1 MTIALQI
8 KHLRTNEAKLSKFSK
23 SSGKDLDVFN
33 VNGVHLCYS
42 NVRAFVVIGSKAWM
56 FIYIYI

>member
-8 KHLRTNEAKLSKFSK
+8 KHVRTNEARLSKFSR

-33 VNGVHLCYS
+33 VKGVHLCYS
-42 NVRAFVVIGSKAWM
+42 NVRVCCHWV
-56 FIYIYI
+56 